1 MTSRYRLILTIPG
14 RSKKTYGEW
23 YQTKAEALEEKNRLN
38 TFLPSLRLQ
47 IQKERINR
55 ATWYLLLFNI
65 IQTPTL

>member
-55 ATWYLLLFNI
+55 AT
-65 IQTPTL
+65 